1 MRPSREI
8 QHNQL
13 DSARHV
19 TEKRFAP
26 ARNVDCHTERAVM
39 SDADGAFPM
48 ADLEPGRYEVGNEAG
63 FRTTSAQVQVAAL
76 GRPMVELLRRKEI
89 MTWTCPHF

>member
-1 MRPSREI
+1 MRSSREI

-48 ADLEPGRYEVGNEAG
+48 ADLEPGRYEV
-63 FRTTSAQVQVAAL
+63 VATKRAS
-76 GRPMVELLRRKEI
+76 GLRRLK
-89 MTWTCPHF
+89 FR